1 MIHREAL
8 IQKKIE
14 ECEEKI
20 NFLHQSFP
28 RLKEITDEISRLS
41 YEMINVGIL
50 KKNQFRAAQID
61 KEVKMLLKE
70 KELILKANSIPLNI
84 YEPEWNCPRCEDRGY
99 ITPGVLCECYKQEKL
114 DGIFQQSGISGNM
127 ETKTFANFDVSFYK
141 DPQSMQE
148 KVERCKNFALK
159 VVKKEIQNNLFFTGT
174 VGRGKT
180 HLSLAIANEV
190 LKQGGTVIYKR
201 IDDLLDIIRDYKF
214 NREADDLDKNFHLDY
229 LKNVDLLIIDDLG
242 AENIT
247 AFAQNQIRIII
258 EDRNN
263 FNKPWIIN
271 SNLNFNELQDY
282 YGQRVTDRIIEKAD
296 IFSFE
301 SEMSIR
307 ELLKKR
313 EIELKNIKHP
323 PRR

>member
-1 MIHREAL
+1 MIPRETL
-8 IQKKIE
+8 IQKKLE

-20 NFLHQSFP
+20 ALLHEKFP
-28 RLKEITDEISRLS
+28 RLKEIAQEVSRLS
-41 YEMINVGIL
+41 YERISVGIL

-61 KEVKMLLKE
+61 KEVKFLLKE

-84 YEPEWNCPRCEDRGY
+84 YEPEWNCPKCQDRGY
-99 ITPGVLCECYKQEKL
+99 SIPGVPCECYQKEKL
-114 DGIFQQSGISGNM
+114 DEIFQKSGISGNM
-127 ETKTFANFDVSFYK
+127 EKKTFGNFDVSLYR
-141 DPQSMQE
+141 DPKGMQD
-148 KVERCKNFALK
+148 KVQRCKDF
-159 VVKKEIQNNLFFTGT
+159 VVKTIKQEVQNNLFFTGA

-201 IDDLLDIIRDYKF
+201 IDDLLDIIREYKF
-214 NREADDLDKNFHLDY
+214 NREVDEPKKGFQLEHL
-229 LKNVDLLIIDDLG
+229 KKVDLLIIDDLG

-247 AFAQNQIRIII
+247 AFAQNQIRILI

-271 SNLNFNELQDY
+271 SNLNVNELQDY

-301 SEMSIR
+301 SEISIR
-307 ELLKKR
+307 ELLKKQ
-313 EIELKNIKHP
+313 ELAQKVNRKG
-323 PRR
+323 

>member
-14 ECEEKI
+14 ECEQKI
-20 NFLHQSFP
+20 NLLHKNFP
-28 RLKEITDEISRLS
+28 RLQEIAEEVSRLS
-41 YEMINVGIL
+41 YERINVGVL
-50 KKNQFRAAQID
+50 KKNKFRAAQID
-61 KEVKMLLKE
+61 KEVKLLLRE
-70 KELILKANSIPLNI
+70 KELILKANAIPANI
-84 YEPEWNCPRCEDRGY
+84 YEPEWNCSKCQDRGY
-99 ITPGVLCECYKQEKL
+99 ITPGVLCECYRQDKL
-114 DGIFQQSGISGNM
+114 DIIFQKSGISGNM
-127 ETKTFANFDVSFYK
+127 ETKTFANFDVSFYR
-141 DPQSMQE
+141 DPKAMQD
-148 KVERCKNFALK
+148 KLQRCKDFANKTLNQ
-159 VVKKEIQNNLFFTGT
+159 EIQNNLFFTGA

-180 HLSLAIANEV
+180 HLSLAIANEI
-190 LKQGGTVIYKR
+190 LKRGGTVIYKR
-201 IDDLLDIIRDYKF
+201 IDDLLDIIREYKF
-214 NREADDLDKNFHLDY
+214 NRDVDEPDKTLQLGY
-229 LKNVDLLIIDDLG
+229 LKKVDLLIIDDLG

-247 AFAQNQIRIII
+247 AFAQNQIRILI

-313 EIELKNIKHP
+313 EIEAKKSKQV
-323 PRR
+323 

>member
-1 MIHREAL
+1 MIHRETL

-20 NFLHQSFP
+20 NLLHQGFP
-28 RLKEITDEISRLS
+28 RLKEIADEISILS

-50 KKNQFRAAQID
+50 KKNRFRAAQID
-61 KEVKMLLKE
+61 KEVKLLLKE

-84 YEPEWNCPRCEDRGY
+84 YEPEWSCPKCQDRGY
-99 ITPGVLCECYKQEKL
+99 ITPGVLCECYKQERL
-114 DGIFQQSGISGNM
+114 DDIFKQSGICGNM
-127 ETKTFANFDVSFYK
+127 ETKTFANFELSFYRDTK
-141 DPQSMQE
+141 SMQD
-148 KVERCKNFALK
+148 KVQRCKEFALK
-159 VVKKEIQNNLFFTGT
+159 VVNKEVQNNLFFTGA

-201 IDDLLDIIRDYKF
+201 IDDLLDIIREYKY
-214 NREADDLDKNFHLDY
+214 NRDAEQLDKSFQLDY
-229 LKNVDLLIIDDLG
+229 LKRVDLLIIDDLG

-247 AFAQNQIRIII
+247 SFAQNQIRILI

-263 FNKPWIIN
+263 FNKPWIIS
-271 SNLNFNELQDY
+271 SNLNINELQDY
-282 YGQRVTDRIIEKAD
+282 YGQRVADRIIEKAD

-307 ELLKKR
+307 ELLKKQ
-313 EIELKNIKHP
+313 EIEAKSKGKKL
-323 PRR
+323 

>member
-8 IQKKIE
+8 IHKKME
-14 ECEEKI
+14 ECEQKI
-20 NFLHQSFP
+20 KLLHERFP
-28 RLKEITDEISRLS
+28 RLKEIAEEISRLS

-50 KKNQFRAAQID
+50 KKNRFRAAQID
-61 KEVKMLLKE
+61 KEVKLLLKE

-84 YEPEWNCPRCEDRGY
+84 YEPEWDCPKCQDRGY
-99 ITPGVLCECYKQEKL
+99 IDPGVLCECYKRERL
-114 DGIFQQSGISGNM
+114 DAIFQQSGISGNN
-127 ETKTFANFDVSFYK
+127 ENKTFANFDVSFYRDAK
-141 DPQSMQE
+141 SMQD
-148 KVERCKNFALK
+148 KVERCKEFALK
-159 VVKKEIQNNLFFTGT
+159 VVKKENQNNLFFTGP

-190 LKQGGTVIYKR
+190 LKQGATVIYKR
-201 IDDLLDIIRDYKF
+201 IDDLLDIIREYKY
-214 NREADDLDKNFHLDY
+214 NREGEQLDKNFQLDY
-229 LKNVDLLIIDDLG
+229 LKNVDLLIIDDLA

-247 AFAQNQIRIII
+247 PFAQNQIRIII

-263 FNKPWIIN
+263 YNKPWIIN
-271 SNLNFNELQDY
+271 SNLNINELQDY

-313 EIELKNIKHP
+313 EIESKNRGKKT
-323 PRR
+323 